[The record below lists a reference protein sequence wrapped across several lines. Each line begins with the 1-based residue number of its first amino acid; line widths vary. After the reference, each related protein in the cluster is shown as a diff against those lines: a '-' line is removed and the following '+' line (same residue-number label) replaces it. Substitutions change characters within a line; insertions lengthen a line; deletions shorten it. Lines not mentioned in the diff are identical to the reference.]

1 MNDDGG
7 GGVKDDEDDGDDDNN
22 GNGDDSDDKEGLMS
36 VWTSQEWETST
47 TEQRESLVFLPYGNP
62 LVRNQGY
69 PWDNRSCD
77 YYYHLHHRT
86 WPVSLFSGYR

>member
-36 VWTSQEWETST
+36 VWTSQEGETST
-47 TEQRESLVFLPYGNP
+47 TEQRESLVFTLWKSFG
-62 LVRNQGY
+62 
-69 PWDNRSCD
+69 SK
-77 YYYHLHHRT
+77 
-86 WPVSLFSGYR
+86 SGLSVG